1 MEYEEKL
8 LKNKLAAEDLIS
20 KRKEVLRNMEN
31 ARFLKNMPYIEK
43 IYDVIHLPTTDF
55 IRKRA
60 IKS

>member
-43 IYDVIHLPTTDF
+43 IYDVYI
-55 IRKRA
+55 IYQQQ
-60 IKS
+60 IS